1 MPTTSDFSGVFVGL
15 APSATAANNAAGQ
28 IVTIQSNRFLS
39 MGPVDLGGT
48 TAQNDRILVRPLFSN
63 AGVAIEDAAK
73 TAGEAWT
80 AGQTLYLISATNV
93 YTTTKGTN
101 LVGGI
106 ALADAASAATVGR
119 VLPATVL
126 VTAV

>member
-1 MPTTSDFSGVFVGL
+1 MPTTSDFSGVFVAK
-15 APSATAANNAAGQ
+15 APSATASDNAAGK

-39 MGPVDLGGT
+39 LGPVALGGT
-48 TAQNDRILVRPLFSN
+48 TAQNDEILVRPLFSN
-63 AGVAIEDAAK
+63 AGVAIEDAPK

-80 AGQTLYLISATNV
+80 AGQTLYLISGTNI
-93 YTTTKGTN
+93 YTTTKSTN

-106 ALADAASAATVGR
+106 ALADAASAATTGR